1 MRLTISAFVV
11 VLLTTAPSASAQ
23 PATYG
28 RVSVHPATLLC
39 TDVPVFAAP
48 TVSLRVIG
56 VEDTQPRTAFAPGD
70 SVVLSTG
77 RAGGVE
83 PGQRYLVR
91 RVSRGIS
98 RQAISR
104 ESPGAVRTAAWLT
117 VTAADDATA
126 LARIDGACDAVL
138 PNDYLEPY
146 VMPVLPRADGAGGTP
161 QHDQM
166 ARVLFGIDETRS
178 FGAGALLTIDHGS
191 DHGVVQGRQFVVY
204 RETGTGRPLV
214 ILGEAVALAVGPDV
228 STVVL
233 TRAPYEVLAGDYL
246 AMRTP

>member
-1 MRLTISAFVV
+1 MRLIFSALVV
-11 VLLTTAPSASAQ
+11 ALVATAPYAAAQ
-23 PATYG
+23 PATFG

-39 TDVPVFAAP
+39 TDIPVYVAP

-56 VEDTQPRTAFAPGD
+56 VEDTQPRAAFAPGD

-77 RAGGVE
+77 LAGGVA
-83 PGQRYLVR
+83 PGQRYLIR

-98 RQAISR
+98 RQPISR
-104 ESPGAVRTAAWLT
+104 ASPGAVRTAGWLT

-138 PNDYLEPY
+138 PDDYLEPY
-146 VMPVLPRADGAGGTP
+146 VLPVLPRADGAAGTP
-161 QHDQM
+161 QHDRM
-166 ARVLFGIDETRS
+166 ARVVFGVDETRA
-178 FGAGALLTIDHGS
+178 FGTGALLTIDRGS
-191 DHGVVQGRQFVVY
+191 DDGVAQGRQFVVY
-204 RETGTGRPLV
+204 RDTGTGRPLV
-214 ILGEAVALAVGPDV
+214 VVGEAVALAVGPDV

-233 TRAPYEVLAGDYL
+233 TRARYEVLAGDYL